1 MLLGKRS
8 NAVFVL
14 VLLALVLAFGGCGKK
29 KQEVKVEG
37 KYSGEVYPENGL
49 PKDKKVTIRAIY
61 PVQGTGKEQFSYAV
75 ETFEKRFPNVKIDV
89 RYIEAGGVAYREL
102 INATL
107 QGGNDDEMYD
117 WVYSFESAKDK
128 LIEDGKLE
136 AQDEMWERSLFDNSS
151 LKLSDIVKL
160 KKREVFS
167 PDGHLYVLPSGITI
181 VGLYYNKQMFKN
193 NGWEE
198 PKNWVEFMD
207 LCKKI
212 KSKGISPLVMD
223 GKHALA
229 YFDFGWA
236 VIPYAVGGEK
246 YRDAVYN
253 YEPDV
258 FISNAHVTMLK
269 RLEEFTKQGFL
280 HPGTISFDHTQSQM
294 EFLQGRA
301 AMITNGT
308 WLANE
313 MKDVVPDNFE
323 WGFMPFPGNNPG
335 QKQYVVM
342 GSSGS
347 GFIWKNKP
355 ELVKRWVKEFNLWK
369 LNLDIQKK
377 VAEHGGVP
385 IRTDFLSD
393 MELANII
400 SPTVKIALEIMSNPN
415 IEFINP
421 GSRIRV
427 ISNSEMAKLP
437 KIREDGYINIISGRK
452 NAKQVANDINK
463 QYMKALSAEKK

>member
-1 MLLGKRS
+1 MLLLVS
-8 NAVFVL
+8 AVSFFV
-14 VLLALVLAFGGCGKK
+14 GCGKK
-29 KQEVKVEG
+29 ADVIEDIT
-37 KYSGEVYPENGL
+37 YSGEMYSENGL
-49 PKDKKVTIRAIY
+49 PKDKKVKIRAIY
-61 PVQGTGKEQFSYAV
+61 PVQGTGKDQFAYAV
-75 ETFEKRFPNVKIDV
+75 KTFEERFPNVKIDV
-89 RYIEAGGVAYREL
+89 RYIEAGGVAYKDI

-117 WVYSFESAKDK
+117 WVFSFESAKDK
-128 LIEDGKLE
+128 LIEQGKLE
-136 AQDEMWERSLFDNSS
+136 PQDEMWERSLFDKPS

-160 KKREVFS
+160 NKREVFS
-167 PDGHLYVLPSGITI
+167 PDGHLYVLPSSITI
-181 VGLYYNKQMFKN
+181 VGLYYNKQMFKKY
-193 NGWEE
+193 GWEE

-207 LCKKI
+207 LCAKI
-212 KSKGISPLVMD
+212 KSKDISPLVMD

-229 YFDFGWA
+229 YFDFGWS

-246 YRDAVYN
+246 YRDDVYN

-258 FISNAHVTMLK
+258 YISNAHITMLK
-269 RLEEFTKQGFL
+269 RLEEFSKQGFL

-335 QKQYVVM
+335 QKQYVIM
-342 GSSGS
+342 GSGGS

-355 ELVKRWVKEFNLWK
+355 KLIKQWVKEFNLWR

-377 VAEHGGVP
+377 VAEYGGVP

-393 MELANII
+393 KKLANII
-400 SPTVKIALEIMSNPN
+400 SPTVKIAVGIMNNPN
-415 IEFINP
+415 IVFINP
-421 GSRIRV
+421 GSRARV

-437 KIREDGYINIISGRK
+437 KVREDGYITIISGHK
-452 NAKQVANDINK
+452 NANQVSNDINT
-463 QYMKALSAEKK
+463 QYMKALAAEKDRTRGKR